1 MLMFRDFEQK
11 IVKMINES
19 GMPIDAVYFIM
30 KTLMQEVEQRYNE
43 YCNIEDAA
51 AQEKLELEEEN
62 KESSSEEET
71 PVSAEE
77 GGKLE

>member
-19 GMPIDAVYFIM
+19 GMPVDAVYFIM

-43 YCNIEDAA
+43 YCNMEDAA
-51 AQEKLELEEEN
+51 AQKAQELDKKDE
-62 KESSSEEET
+62 ESSSKEET

-77 GGKLE
+77 GDKLE

>member
-77 GGKLE
+77 GDKLE